1 MNERIKKLRKSL
13 GLTQQEFGDRIGIK
27 RNTLANYEIGRNEP
41 IDAVL
46 NLICREFNVNE
57 TWLRTGEG
65 EMFRQDGET
74 IVNRLCA
81 ELHADELDT
90 AIIQAYFRIDEK
102 IRLPFL
108 RRLIQEVQN
117 HPTEVAQPT
126 PPNELEMKD
135 ESLSIDEQVELYRQQ
150 LLAEKKRGSQASSAK
165 ESDVG

>member
-1 MNERIKKLRKSL
+1 MNERIKKLRKFL

-65 EMFRQDGET
+65 EMFRQDEET
-74 IVNRLCA
+74 IIDRLCA
-81 ELHADELDT
+81 ELHADELES

-108 RRLIQEVQN
+108 RRPIQEVQK
-117 HPTEVAQPT
+117 HPIQQE
-126 PPNELEMKD
+126 ELEELETAADAFAAMAKEQFLSEKRR
-135 ESLSIDEQVELYRQQ
+135 ESR
-150 LLAEKKRGSQASSAK
+150 ASSVK
-165 ESDVG
+165 ESDAG